1 MTPSRRLPQD
11 GRLVR
16 EFDRLLRRHVSEV
29 RDYTYAF
36 HRRWERRGVTTMR
49 GTAWAVRPFLLP
61 APRLHFVASAFHSAM
76 AALAGA
82 IRKTAARRGAVTR
95 LLPVHRDF
103 EKLFD
108 VDAGT
113 SSPGFLSHFRPDGFL
128 FEDRFLL
135 SEINYGNGII
145 VSCGYTEAV
154 ADYWSRHPVI
164 ARLGWDVER
173 LHRRP
178 LPWLINIARRFARPV
193 PSPTIALVAHSRE
206 WRTIIGFPK
215 RVVDQIHFVA
225 RQFESAGMH
234 ARVVTEKD
242 LAVDRGDRLR
252 FVSDGA
258 RADLLMFITVGTMF
272 LDEPELLLD
281 HNVVRHMT
289 RARIGDTW
297 VLKPLAGLLV
307 DKGALPLLNELG
319 PARTMPDGFRFEV
332 PHTEYPSKHG
342 RARYLRRRDD
352 WVIKRSFDGKD
363 TSIGVACSPQE
374 WTSAV
379 DAAVASP
386 GYVAQ
391 KYVSMPKAEV
401 PVLVD
406 EKHLEW
412 VPSRIELSPFIYD
425 GAFGGAGVRHAP
437 DAEGI
442 LMTSFPPGYGYTT
455 AFSV

>member
-1 MTPSRRLPQD
+1 MKPSRRLPQD
-11 GRLVR
+11 RQLVR

-29 RDYTYAF
+29 RDYTHAF

-61 APRLHFVASAFHSAM
+61 APRLHFLASAFHSALT
-76 AALAGA
+76 ALAGA

-108 VDAGT
+108 VDAGA

-154 ADYWSRHPVI
+154 DDYWRRHPVI
-164 ARLGWDVER
+164 ARLGWDVPR
-173 LHRRP
+173 MHRRP
-178 LPWLINIARRFARPV
+178 LPWLINVARRFARPV
-193 PSPTIALVAHSRE
+193 PAPTVALMAHSQE

-225 RQFESAGMH
+225 RQFESVGMR
-234 ARVVTEKD
+234 ARLVTEND

-252 FVSDGA
+252 FVSDGT

-272 LDEPELLLD
+272 LDEPDLLRD

-297 VLKPLAGLLV
+297 VLKPLAGLLI
-307 DKGALPLLNELG
+307 DKGALPLLNELE

-332 PHTEYPSKHG
+332 PHTEYPSQHG
-342 RARYLRRRDD
+342 RARYLRRPGD

-363 TSIGVACSPQE
+363 TSIGVASSPE
-374 WTSAV
+374 NWIDAV

-391 KYVSMPKAEV
+391 EYVSMPKTEV

-455 AFSV
+455 AFAV